1 VGHRSISCERNFV
14 RLPFTPPPLGR
25 LLGPSTRLEASQ
37 REVARRRE
45 VLGGDGRAALA
56 VSARLGCVGGRS
68 RGGGR
73 SLAAAARLP

>member
-14 RLPFTPPPLGR
+14 RLPFTPPLGR

-56 VSARLGCVGGRS
+56 VSARLGRVGGRS